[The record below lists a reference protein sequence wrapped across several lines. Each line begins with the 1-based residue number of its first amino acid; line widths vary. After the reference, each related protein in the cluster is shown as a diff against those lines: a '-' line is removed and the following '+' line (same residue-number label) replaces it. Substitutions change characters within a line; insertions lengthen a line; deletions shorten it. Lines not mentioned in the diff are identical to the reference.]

1 MADEAIVAEFE
12 KRYSGGPT
20 VQVALRMPAD
30 RAHVLVLFGP
40 SGAGK
45 TTVVRCLAGL
55 EEPTSGRICV
65 GHETWVDMAAK
76 VLLSPQ
82 ARRAGY
88 LSQDYAL
95 FPHLTIAQNIG
106 YALKRDHRA
115 ARVAELV
122 RLFRLE
128 GLEERYPSQV
138 SGGQQQRVAL
148 ARVLACR
155 PRLLLLDEPLSALDA
170 PTREQLRTE
179 LRAVLQAQGIPA
191 ICITHDWVEAL
202 ALADAVAVMG
212 TGRVLQVGAPEEV
225 FSRPADVEV
234 AAIVGVETVLPGV
247 AGDRR
252 DGLVA
257 VEVGGVR
264 IWALDPSSHAGA
276 FYVCIRAEDVT
287 LEPGEHPGVSS
298 ARNHLVGQVTEI
310 RPFGPVSRIS
320 IDCGITLSAVITRQA
335 ALDLGL
341 KPASSVTAIIKAS
354 AVHLIPR

>member
-12 KRYSGGPT
+12 KRYPGGPAIH
-20 VQVALRMPAD
+20 VALRMPAD

-40 SGAGK
+40 SGVGK
-45 TTVVRCLAGL
+45 TTVVRCFAGL
-55 EEPTSGRICV
+55 EAPTSGRICV
-65 GHETWVDMAAK
+65 GHETWVDTDAN

-88 LSQDYAL
+88 LFQDYAL

-106 YALKRDHRA
+106 YALKRDQRP

-122 RLFRLE
+122 RLLRLE
-128 GLEERYPSQV
+128 GLEDRYPSQV

-148 ARVLACR
+148 ARVLAFR

-170 PTREQLRTE
+170 PTREQLRME
-179 LRAVLQAQGIPA
+179 LRTVLHAQGIPA
-191 ICITHDWVEAL
+191 IWITHDWVEAL
-202 ALADAVAVMG
+202 ALADVVAVMG
-212 TGRVLQVGAPEEV
+212 AGRVLQVGSPEEV
-225 FSRPADVEV
+225 FSRPADAEV
-234 AAIVGVETVLPGV
+234 AAIVGVESVLAGV
-247 AGDRR
+247 AAERR
-252 DGLVA
+252 EELVA

-264 IWALDPSSHAGA
+264 IWALDSPAHADA

-287 LEPGEHPGVSS
+287 LEPGERPGVSS
-298 ARNHLVGQVTEI
+298 ARNHLVGRVAEI
-310 RPFGPVSRIS
+310 RPFGPVSRVS

-335 ALDLGL
+335 SQDLGL
-341 KPASSVTAIIKAS
+341 KPGATVTAIVKAS